1 MADRFRC
8 SWCAALAVVVLLAA
22 AAPAPAAIKIRKP
35 VPDRLP
41 GQGHQPRASRPDRGE
56 GRFVGS
62 VVFARGDQVVAEIGG
77 QTRDRE
83 RLIVFGAGM
92 RRRGAV
98 VVVKALGDGVFL
110 LRPVEGALPRPGDR
124 LGRESEREAAARVLR
139 ANREEDY
146 REFLDRFP
154 KSAYR
159 PRIGRELFRLRLRQR
174 YPTFPGTTIE
184 GRLVLVEAVDREV
197 PLDQVLLKLDR
208 FVIARTGG
216 GGRFRIDGIP
226 KLDEPV
232 KVTLSVRDPRFR
244 VAEEVRVSLP
254 ADRDTEVS
262 VDLPVRITPTVLAG
276 RVVDARGGA
285 VAGAEVWTHPY
296 TMEVLSGEDGSFRIS
311 RRKRLA
317 GAEDGGAVDEPLFGG
332 TYEVYAYRQGYGVNR
347 VTVDADSFEENPV
360 EPVRLERYDPAAEP
374 VPELGVDLGR
384 HLQLSPTGV
393 GPQGGGPRLNR

>member
-1 MADRFRC
+1 MCDRFRRF
-8 SWCAALAVVVLLAA
+8 WCVALAVVALATA
-22 AAPAPAAIKIRKP
+22 TPASAAIKIRRP
-35 VPDRLP
+35 VSDRLP
-41 GQGHQPRASRPDRGE
+41 GEGRQPRAQSPDRGN

-77 QTRDRE
+77 RVRDRE
-83 RLIVFGAGM
+83 RLIVFDAGM

-110 LRPVEGALPRPGDR
+110 LRPVGGAAPGPGDR
-124 LGRESEREAAARVLR
+124 LARESEKEAIARVLR

-159 PRIGRELFRLRLRQR
+159 PRVGRELFRLRMRER

-184 GRLVLVEAVDREV
+184 GRLVLVEAVGREV

-216 GGRFRIDGIP
+216 GGRFRIEGIP
-226 KLDEPV
+226 SLVEPV
-232 KVTLSVRDPRFR
+232 KVSLAVRDPRFQ
-244 VAEEVRVSLP
+244 VAEAVSVSLP
-254 ADRDTEVS
+254 ADRSTEVS

-285 VAGAEVWTHPY
+285 VPGAEVWTHPY

-317 GAEDGGAVDEPLFGG
+317 GAEGGGAVDEPLFGG
-332 TYEVYAYRQGYGVNR
+332 TYEVYAYRQGYGVHR
-347 VTVDADSFEENPV
+347 VVVDADSFKENPV
-360 EPVRLERYDPAAEP
+360 EPLRLERYDPAEEP
-374 VPELGVDLGR
+374 VPELGVELGR
-384 HLQLSPTGV
+384 YLQLSPAGV
-393 GPQGGGPRLNR
+393 APQGGGPRLNR